1 MKGKTARNMDDEKHR
16 RTGEQRNRNVKKE
29 RTDEQRNREAGEQRR
44 DWRI

>member
-1 MKGKTARNMDDEKHR
+1 MTRNIGRQENKGTEKR
-16 RTGEQRNRNVKKE
+16 KKE